1 MPSDTRRR
9 VVSALQLILALT
21 LAAGMYAYGTARN
34 RGVIPHWFDDAFS
47 VVWLVLVLVAIFFIA
62 RHAENVYVG
71 NLLEARPALAAGE
84 RVAFSNSFM
93 SAQFFPVGMPFKS
106 HLNLWEWLKGGPIRI
121 VGLLAVELTTSKLVF
136 GLLVGRTWRAVELDQ
151 ITDIEVLNDEWPYR
165 DAVLIEYKVK
175 DGLEKILVWT
185 GSGRG
190 RRFKDALRAVS
201 AAS

>member
-1 MPSDTRRR
+1 MPSDTHRR
-9 VVSALQLILALT
+9 VVSAVQLILGLT
-21 LAAGMYAYGTARN
+21 LAAGMYVYGTARN

-62 RHAENVYVG
+62 RHSENVYVG
-71 NLLEARPALAAGE
+71 NLLRGRPALAAGE
-84 RVAFSNSFM
+84 RIVFSNSFM

-106 HLNLWEWLKGGPIRI
+106 NLKMWEWLKGGPIRI

-136 GLLVGRTWRAVELDQ
+136 GLLIGRTWRAVELDQ
-151 ITDIEVLNDEWPYR
+151 ITDIEVLNDKWPYR

-185 GSGRG
+185 GSGKG
-190 RRFKDALRAVS
+190 RRFKGVLEALTETC
-201 AAS
+201 